1 MKTAH
6 RHFASQRI
14 SRLVCRSLVSGL
26 FLLAGST
33 VTRAAEIPF
42 AELTVVS
49 STVHNGY
56 EREKL
61 PDGSLK
67 PIRYAFGEGTC
78 DIGGFADASLE
89 RLNFRQ
95 LIRVLSA
102 PLAQQ
107 GFHPSRNANEV
118 DQLIVVHWGRTAG
131 WDGGAGYGNAYGT
144 LNRAHA
150 AMTAAF
156 PTNPSKKPEP
166 NAPPTTANG
175 GTPGAASE
183 FDTMMT
189 MLRMQDDARAQMNA
203 QNAQLLGYYDTL
215 KRLPAHWGN
224 LGNPD
229 RNDLIEEIEDDR
241 YYVILAAYDF
251 QVAKKEQ
258 KPKVLW
264 VTRFSL
270 QARGANFDETVD
282 RMVRAAAAYFGRAT
296 NGLHREGEREARA
309 IPGKL
314 QVIDYQEPTK

>member
-1 MKTAH
+1 MNCPLVRCLPA
-6 RHFASQRI
+6 
-14 SRLVCRSLVSGL
+14 SRLLIAL
-26 FLLAGST
+26 PL
-33 VTRAAEIPF
+33 TRAADLPL

-61 PDGSLK
+61 PDGSFK
-67 PIRYAFGEGTC
+67 PIRYSFGEGTC
-78 DIGGFADASLE
+78 DVGKVADTSLE
-89 RLNFRQ
+89 RLNFRR

-102 PLAQQ
+102 PLAEQ

-131 WDGGAGYGNAYGT
+131 WDGGAGYGNAYGI

-156 PTNPSKKPEP
+156 PTNPTGPAP

-175 GTPGAASE
+175 GTPGAAADFE
-183 FDTMMT
+183 MM
-189 MLRMQDDARAQMNA
+189 MISLRMADDARALLNAENA
-203 QNAQLLGYYDTL
+203 QMLGYYDTL

-229 RNDLIEEIEDDR
+229 RNDLIDEIEDDR

-270 QARGANFDETVD
+270 QARGANFDESVD
-282 RMVRAAAAYFGRAT
+282 RMVRAAAGYFGRPT
-296 NGLHREGEREARA
+296 NGLHREGMREARA

-314 QVIDYQEPTK
+314 EVIDYQEPTK

>member
-1 MKTAH
+1 MKIAFPL
-6 RHFASQRI
+6 FAPSRP
-14 SRLVCRSLVSGL
+14 SRLVRSSLATGL
-26 FLLAGST
+26 LFFVALSSA
-33 VTRAAEIPF
+33 RAEDIPL

-61 PDGSLK
+61 PDGSFK
-67 PIRYAFGEGTC
+67 PVRYSFGEGTC
-78 DIGGFADASLE
+78 DTGSTADGSLD

-95 LIRVLSA
+95 LIRVLSG

-107 GFHPSRNANEV
+107 GFHPSRNPNEV

-156 PTNPSKKPEP
+156 PTNPSKPTP
-166 NAPPTTANG
+166 NAPPTTSNG
-175 GTPGAASE
+175 GVPGAAGD
-183 FDTMMT
+183 FDLMLL
-189 MLRMQDDARAQMNA
+189 MLRQLDDARAHQNA

-215 KRLPAHWGN
+215 KRLPSHFGIS
-224 LGNPD
+224 NPD
-229 RNDLIEEIEDDR
+229 RKDLIDEIEDDR

-264 VTRFSL
+264 VTRLSL
-270 QARGANFDETVD
+270 LARGANFDESVD
-282 RMVRAAAAYFGRAT
+282 RMVRAAAAYFGRPT
-296 NGLHREGEREARA
+296 NGLHREGMREARA

-314 QVIDYQEPTK
+314 EVLDYQEPTK